1 MSAYPADHD
10 IYNANLADLAL
21 SDTQAAVRARLRAC
35 PWFAPVK
42 VITAQEGNLLD
53 ELEKSLGTMAAGYGQ
68 GMCIVVST
76 PSASDNSDNVA
87 ALDLDP
93 VTVSVDIYTDPLTVN
108 SSRGVKRTPEGVAL
122 NVLRLLKGWTPAGFK
137 GPLAAAKP
145 SITDIPDRSASG
157 ILRKNIALTGSLVL
171 PVLRLEGED
180 LFPVST

>member
-1 MSAYPADHD
+1 MSTYPADHD

-21 SDTQAAVRARLRAC
+21 ADTQAAVQARLRAC

-42 VITAQEGNLLD
+42 VIAAQEGNLLD
-53 ELEKSLGTMAAGYGQ
+53 ELEKSLGTMAPGYGQ
-68 GMCIVVST
+68 GMCLVVST

-108 SSRGVKRTPEGVAL
+108 STRGVKRTPEGVAL
-122 NVLRLLKGWTPAGFK
+122 NVLRLLKGWTPPGFK

-145 SITDIPDRSASG
+145 TITDIPDRSASG
-157 ILRKNIALTGSLVL
+157 ILRKNIALTGALVL

-180 LFPVST
+180 LFPVAE